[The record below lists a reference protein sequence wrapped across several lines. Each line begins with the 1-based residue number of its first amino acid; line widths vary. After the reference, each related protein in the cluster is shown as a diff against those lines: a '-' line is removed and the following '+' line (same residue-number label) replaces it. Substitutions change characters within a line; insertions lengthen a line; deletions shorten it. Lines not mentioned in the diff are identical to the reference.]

1 MSFVHGKAR
10 FCVKSWYT
18 SVYRTKTNPNFVV
31 QSRLNIANRLKKSWI
46 SDFYV
51 TYEIL
56 PIKKYASLWY
66 NVWHISWDM
75 SFVHGKA
82 RFCVKSWYTSVY
94 RTKTNPNFVVQSRL
108 NIANRLKKSWI
119 SDFYVTYEILPI
131 KKYASLWYNVW
142 HISWDMSFVHGKA
155 RFCVK
160 SWYTSV
166 YRTKTNPNFVVQ
178 SRLNIANRLKKSW
191 ISHFYVTYE
200 ILPIKKYAS
209 LWYNVWHISWDMSF
223 VHGKA
228 RFCVKSWYTSV
239 YRTKT
244 NRNFVVQSR
253 L

>member
-1 MSFVHGKAR
+1 MKKLDFVHKKLIYVCASNQN
-10 FCVKSWYT
+10 K
-18 SVYRTKTNPNFVV
+18 PPFVV
-31 QSRLNIANRLKKSWI
+31 QSESRLNIANRLKKTWI

-108 NIANRLKKSWI
+108 NIANRLKKAWI

-142 HISWDMSFVHGKA
+142 QKVET
-155 RFCVK
+155 C
-160 SWYTSV
+160 
-166 YRTKTNPNFVVQ
+166 
-178 SRLNIANRLKKSW
+178 
-191 ISHFYVTYE
+191 HFYMEKLDFVWKVDTRLRIGPKRTP
-200 ILPIKKYAS
+200 ILLY
-209 LWYNVWHISWDMSF
+209 
-223 VHGKA
+223 
-228 RFCVKSWYTSV
+228 
-239 YRTKT
+239 
-244 NRNFVVQSR
+244 SR
-253 L
+253 G